1 MVKVPPHLK
10 SAAKGI
16 GSSIPVPGTLQGL
29 GHSGD
34 SEERTS
40 GNEPVLFLRQA
51 DGGRASQQILSARI
65 DLVLQ
70 PRQRSKSQDWVIRA
84 EVGGASELK
93 TIIFSADAVRQHFYP
108 GTARDGRECL
118 YKVLSTD
125 KSANLDGLRL
135 AWRVKT
141 VAARLSGA
149 VDIKVKAE
157 RAFNLL
163 ANREVRSAY
172 DASLHDDEAPLPF
185 PFAAAGDCVVAG
197 RLSKDGETLFADSI
211 LVFKPNVQPK
221 RIEVLL
227 RQCEFLPDRILF
239 RDSKRK
245 VEIWLDAGLLEGLRW
260 DSTWNNWK
268 PWLRSRIAVASDFVE
283 APKVHFEDGERVVTS
298 WWIAL
303 PSRIIVMPPASLS
316 GDIERARA
324 FHDLLGRHA
333 EILTRVR
340 EQAAR
345 EPVEAGTVQ
354 FWFDELGAA
363 PALRPEFATWQPDYD
378 VFYFDQLR
386 QRSRT
391 WFLFR
396 EEYLFVLPGAVVS
409 EIPMPGHASYTFAE
423 PPDLDRFLRRYS
435 GVARTDI
442 RMNKDGVAT
451 ELGFVGRV
459 LRGTKKKR
467 WLADVLKHSTT
478 EKENEYGSSTDE

>member
-1 MVKVPPHLK
+1 M
-10 SAAKGI
+10 
-16 GSSIPVPGTLQGL
+16 
-29 GHSGD
+29 
-34 SEERTS
+34 
-40 GNEPVLFLRQA
+40 
-51 DGGRASQQILSARI
+51 ILSIECVKR
-65 DLVLQ
+65 
-70 PRQRSKSQDWVIRA
+70 
-84 EVGGASELK
+84 
-93 TIIFSADAVRQHFYP
+93 HFYF
-108 GTARDGRECL
+108 GSAGDGRDCPYGL
-118 YKVLSTD
+118 LAVDRYASV
-125 KSANLDGLRL
+125 AGLRL
-135 AWRVKT
+135 SWRVKT
-141 VAARLSGA
+141 VAARLSSA
-149 VDIKVKAE
+149 VHLKAKVE

-163 ANREVRSAY
+163 ANPEVRAAY
-172 DASLHDDEAPLPF
+172 DAWLQDEDNPLPF
-185 PFAAAGDCVVAG
+185 PYAASGDCVVAG
-197 RLSKDGETLFADSI
+197 RLSKDGETFFANAI
-211 LVFKPNVQPK
+211 LAFKPNVQPK

-227 RQCEFLPDRILF
+227 RQCEFLPDRIVF

-268 PWLRSRIAVASDFVE
+268 PWLRSRISIASDFVE
-283 APKVHFEDGERVVTS
+283 APKVHFEDGERVLTS

-303 PSRIIVMPPASLS
+303 PSRISVMTPASLS
-316 GDIERARA
+316 EDIERARA

-333 EILTRVR
+333 EILTKVR

-478 EKENEYGSSTDE
+478 GKESGYGSSTDE

>member
-1 MVKVPPHLK
+1 MSSGPPQIVSPNLPNAVLEVPELLLRHVQEGKSIERMSVNGSVWIVRQPDSGQRTRPTLYAPIGPIFQPKRIAESSDWFIEAGVQGENKLK
-10 SAAKGI
+10 RI
-16 GSSIPVPGTLQGL
+16 
-29 GHSGD
+29 
-34 SEERTS
+34 
-40 GNEPVLFLRQA
+40 
-51 DGGRASQQILSARI
+51 ILSA
-65 DLVLQ
+65 
-70 PRQRSKSQDWVIRA
+70 
-84 EVGGASELK
+84 
-93 TIIFSADAVRQHFYP
+93 ADVRRHFYP
-108 GTARDGRECL
+108 GLGSDGRDSL
-118 YKVLSTD
+118 YEILSVDETC
-125 KSANLDGLRL
+125 NLGRLRL

-141 VAARLSGA
+141 VAARLAGA

-163 ANREVRSAY
+163 ANPEVRSAY

-185 PFAAAGDCVVAG
+185 PFGAAGDCVVAG
-197 RLSKDGETLFADSI
+197 QLSKDGETFFADSI
-211 LVFKPNVQPK
+211 LAFKPNVQPK
-221 RIEVLL
+221 RSEVLL
-227 RQCEFLPDRILF
+227 RQCEFLPDRIIF
-239 RDSKRK
+239 KDYKRK
-245 VEIWLDAGLLEGLRW
+245 VELWLDAGLLGGLAW
-260 DSTWNNWK
+260 DSTWNHWK
-268 PWLRSRIAVASDFVE
+268 QWLRSRIAVASDFVE
-283 APKVHFEDGERVVTS
+283 APKVDFEDGDRDVTS

-303 PSRIIVMPPASLS
+303 PSRISVMTPASLS
-316 GDIERARA
+316 EDIERARA

-333 EILTRVR
+333 EILTKVR

-478 EKENEYGSSTDE
+478 GKESGYGRSIDE

>member
-1 MVKVPPHLK
+1 MGK
-10 SAAKGI
+10 SI
-16 GSSIPVPGTLQGL
+16 EQL
-29 GHSGD
+29 
-34 SEERTS
+34 S
-40 GNEPVLFLRQA
+40 GNGSAWIVRQP
-51 DGGRASQQILSARI
+51 DSGRRTRAILYAPIGPIFQPKRIAESSNWFIEAGVQGESNLKRIILSA
-65 DLVLQ
+65 D
-70 PRQRSKSQDWVIRA
+70 D
-84 EVGGASELK
+84 
-93 TIIFSADAVRQHFYP
+93 VRRHFYP
-108 GTARDGRECL
+108 GSGSDGRDSL
-118 YKVLSTD
+118 YEILSVDET
-125 KSANLDGLRL
+125 SNLGGLRL

-149 VDIKVKAE
+149 VDIKVKAD

-163 ANREVRSAY
+163 ANPEVRSAY
-172 DASLHDDEAPLPF
+172 DASLHDDEAPMPF
-185 PFAAAGDCVVAG
+185 PFGAAGDCVVSG
-197 RLSKDGETLFADSI
+197 QLSKDGKTFFAESI
-211 LVFKPNVQPK
+211 LAFKPNVQPK
-221 RIEVLL
+221 RFEVLL

-260 DSTWNNWK
+260 DSTWNHWK
-268 PWLRSRIAVASDFVE
+268 QWLRSRIAIASDFVE
-283 APKVHFEDGERVVTS
+283 TPKVYFNGGERVVTS

-303 PSRIIVMPPASLS
+303 PSRISVTPPASLS
-316 GDIERARA
+316 ADIERARA

-340 EQAAR
+340 ELAAR

-354 FWFDELGAA
+354 FWFDELDAA

-378 VFYFDQLR
+378 EFYFDHLR
-386 QRSRT
+386 QRSRV

-409 EIPMPGHASYTFAE
+409 EIPMAGHASYIFAE
-423 PPDLDRFLRRYS
+423 PPDMDRFLRRYS

-478 EKENEYGSSTDE
+478 GRENGYGSSTDE

>member
-10 SAAKGI
+10 STAQGV
-16 GSSIPVPGTLQGL
+16 GSSSAIPGALQDL
-29 GHSGD
+29 VHSG
-34 SEERTS
+34 SFEERTS
-40 GNEPVLFLRQA
+40 GNEPVLLVRQE
-51 DGGRASQQILSARI
+51 DGGRASQQLLCARI
-65 DLVLQ
+65 DLISQ
-70 PRQRSKSQDWVIRA
+70 PRRKSKSPDWFIRA
-84 EVGGASELK
+84 ELCGASKLK

-108 GTARDGRECL
+108 GSVRDGRACL
-118 YKVLSTD
+118 YRLLSTD
-125 KSANLDGLRL
+125 ESANLNGLRL

-163 ANREVRSAY
+163 ANPEVRSAY

-185 PFAAAGDCVVAG
+185 PFGAAGYCVVAG
-197 RLSKDGETLFADSI
+197 QLSKDGETFFADSI
-211 LVFKPNVQPK
+211 LAFKPNVQPE
-221 RIEVLL
+221 RFEVLL

-260 DSTWNNWK
+260 DSTWNDWK
-268 PWLRSRIAVASDFVE
+268 PWLRSRISIASDFVE

-303 PSRIIVMPPASLS
+303 PSRISVTMPASLS
-316 GDIERARA
+316 ADIERART

-333 EILTRVR
+333 EILTKIR
-340 EQAAR
+340 EQVAR

-363 PALRPEFATWQPDYD
+363 PALKPEFATWQPDYD

-409 EIPMPGHASYTFAE
+409 EIPMAGHASYIFAE
-423 PPDLDRFLRRYS
+423 PPDMDRFLQRYG
-435 GVARTDI
+435 GVVRTDI

-451 ELGFVGRV
+451 ELGFVGRL

-467 WLADVLKHSTT
+467 WLADVLKHSTIG
-478 EKENEYGSSTDE
+478 KENGYGSSTDE